1 MLLNLPNSNTL
12 DDVQQQAEGQI
23 EIFFGLMQL
32 SEHLCRFF
40 SAVKTYFPYSSQI
53 LLSGVELNKD
63 NNVFLLDEE
72 LASMRKGRE
81 FLSQINDGI
90 PRTRTSTE
98 LMMKTREA
106 HRKTPLTRDQFE
118 NLVLSMVYS
127 ALQVGA
133 QRNEEEREAWGGVL
147 IQLANITTYDLRG
160 SFLYNYTKTPPKR
173 ISWFKKVLN

>member
-1 MLLNLPNSNTL
+1 MLNNFFVLYLFKTLENKITYQQDVKRKTGNLTL
-12 DDVQQQAEGQI
+12 
-23 EIFFGLMQL
+23 
-32 SEHLCRFF
+32 
-40 SAVKTYFPYSSQI
+40 I

-106 HRKTPLTRDQFE
+106 RRKTPLTRDQFE

-133 QRNEEEREAWGGVL
+133 QRNKEEREAWGGVL
-147 IQLANITTYDLRG
+147 VQLANITTYDLRG
-160 SFLYNYTKTPPKR
+160 ADWDLTG
-173 ISWFKKVLN
+173 

>member
-1 MLLNLPNSNTL
+1 MLKTNVNTRLLGKDKQWVRWKEVSYHLSVALQQLCLSKNSL
-12 DDVQQQAEGQI
+12 SI
-23 EIFFGLMQL
+23 ELIHQL
-32 SEHLCRFF
+32 LH
-40 SAVKTYFPYSSQI
+40 I
-53 LLSGVELNKD
+53 GVELNKD

-133 QRNEEEREAWGGVL
+133 QRNKEEREAWGGVL

-160 SFLYNYTKTPPKR
+160 GFLYNYA
-173 ISWFKKVLN
+173 

>member
-1 MLLNLPNSNTL
+1 MNAQLRLWLPIILWLWLGQVLQDVAAGSGPNADLSDANLMF
-12 DDVQQQAEGQI
+12 E
-23 EIFFGLMQL
+23 
-32 SEHLCRFF
+32 
-40 SAVKTYFPYSSQI
+40 I

-160 SFLYNYTKTPPKR
+160 SFLYNYA
-173 ISWFKKVLN
+173 